1 MSFDLKAVMNEAK
14 IESLKIQDPKTRKA
28 YLETRTREIKE
39 HSDMLRKMSKFVN
52 SKNKNG
58 QSPKGFND

>member
-1 MSFDLKAVMNEAK
+1 MSFDAKTELNEAK
-14 IESLKIQDPKTRKA
+14 IESLKIQDPKLRKA

-39 HSDMLRKMSKFVN
+39 HGDMLQKMSKFVN

-58 QSPKGFND
+58 MR